1 MIRGF
6 SIISPASSY
15 LIDYP
20 NRVERGCKFLNKC
33 GYNVNFEK
41 NASKKMLYYSGTAD
55 ERVEDINNALENEN
69 TDIIMASIGGYN
81 SNQLLDKLDYEKISE
96 SNKIFCGY
104 SDITCLL
111 LAIYVKTKKIVFHGS
126 TFLPEISTTL

>member
-41 NASKKMLYYSGTAD
+41 MPQKNAVLF
-55 ERVEDINNALENEN
+55 RN
-69 TDIIMASIGGYN
+69 
-81 SNQLLDKLDYEKISE
+81 
-96 SNKIFCGY
+96 C
-104 SDITCLL
+104 
-111 LAIYVKTKKIVFHGS
+111 
-126 TFLPEISTTL
+126 